1 MACEKCT
8 EGWVVTER
16 GAKRCNCNQP
26 VDRSAKPPVLTED
39 EAAFFVAQLAAV
51 PYFPAEP
58 GARLA
63 IGDEL
68 RSMANSATEAD
79 WLVKRMRRL
88 YERWPG
94 PNEMRR
100 VYVSRHAPRD
110 GVMPIGIS
118 EAYPDGIPSERI
130 EVPSLKALPP
140 GHAVSAD
147 PKLERAIAEAAE
159 IMKLP
164 PARQI
169 DTRFSKTLEAVLTAP
184 QDRDPLPAPTPQVV
198 TQADIERAVAELHA
212 EKANA

>member
-1 MACEKCT
+1 
-8 EGWVVTER
+8 
-16 GAKRCNCNQP
+16 
-26 VDRSAKPPVLTED
+26 VLTED
-39 EAAFFVAQLAAV
+39 EAAFFVTQLAAV

-68 RSMANSATEAD
+68 RSMANSAAEAD

-110 GVMPIGIS
+110 GVMPVGIS
-118 EAYPDGIPSERI
+118 EAYPDGIPSERPP
-130 EVPSLKALPP
+130 EAPYPKRLPP
-140 GHAVSAD
+140 G
-147 PKLERAIAEAAE
+147 EAASAAPE
-159 IMKLP
+159 IETALHEAVEALPRMP
-164 PARQI
+164 PARALDAAGERFN
-169 DTRFSKTLEAVLTAP
+169 DTLREIMTPP

-212 EKANA
+212 EKAHA